1 MEAMIDTAAVAERP
15 SPKGQQILAAA
26 GRLFMAQGYGATS
39 MDGVAREAG
48 VSKATLYAH
57 FAGKQELFAA
67 IIGAACRRHAET
79 LSTPDLEHHDLR
91 DALRQIGR
99 EFLDLLLSPNAVA
112 IYRIVIA
119 EAPRF
124 PELGRIFYASG
135 PNIMLERLG
144 GFIEAAAARRLLTI
158 AEPRRAAEHFVCM
171 LKGDIHLRYL
181 LGLADAPGEH
191 ALAAHIDHAVEA
203 LLRAYRP

>member
-1 MEAMIDTAAVAERP
+1 MEAMIGTAAVAERP

-26 GRLFMAQGYGATS
+26 GRRFMAQGYGATS

-57 FAGKQELFAA
+57 FASKQELFAA

-112 IYRIVIA
+112 IY
-119 EAPRF
+119 
-124 PELGRIFYASG
+124 
-135 PNIMLERLG
+135 
-144 GFIEAAAARRLLTI
+144 
-158 AEPRRAAEHFVCM
+158 
-171 LKGDIHLRYL
+171 
-181 LGLADAPGEH
+181 
-191 ALAAHIDHAVEA
+191 
-203 LLRAYRP
+203 